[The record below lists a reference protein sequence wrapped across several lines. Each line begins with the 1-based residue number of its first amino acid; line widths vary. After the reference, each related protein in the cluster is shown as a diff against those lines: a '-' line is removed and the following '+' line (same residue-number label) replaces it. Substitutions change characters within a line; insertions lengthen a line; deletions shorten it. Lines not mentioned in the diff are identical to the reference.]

1 MNPYLLHL
9 TDRELL
15 EQIYVLLLK
24 VYSKIDSIDD
34 DHRTFGINV
43 AADLFSNALQDRAE
57 TNNGTLKG

>member
-1 MNPYLLHL
+1 MNPYLVHL

-15 EQIYVLLLK
+15 EQVYVLLLK

>member
-1 MNPYLLHL
+1 MNPYLVHL

>member
-1 MNPYLLHL
+1 MNPYLVHL

-34 DHRTFGINV
+34 DHRAFGINV

>member
-24 VYSKIDSIDD
+24 MYSEIDSIDD

-43 AADLFSNALQDRAE
+43 AADLFSNALQDRAK

>member
-24 VYSKIDSIDD
+24 MYSKIDSIDD

>member
-57 TNNGTLKG
+57 ANNGILKG

>member
-1 MNPYLLHL
+1 MNPYLVHL

-15 EQIYVLLLK
+15 EKIYVLLLK

-57 TNNGTLKG
+57 ANNGTLKG

>member
-1 MNPYLLHL
+1 MNPYLVHL

-57 TNNGTLKG
+57 ANNGTLKG

>member
-1 MNPYLLHL
+1 MNPYLVHL

-43 AADLFSNALQDRAE
+43 AADLFSNALQDRVE